1 MAFFMGA
8 LTGLATSLDQGL
20 KKNLADTDK
29 KIETIA
35 LRESELRREE
45 RKELRE
51 QDKAIKDVLD
61 GLSGFVDAN
70 KLPAGAS
77 AYDAAAAIFQNQAG
91 GNLAE
96 GQALISSLSES
107 RRLGLDTDLV
117 LDQVAASN
125 LSAADIRRQ
134 FIDYPEQ
141 RAVPEAKGIGF
152 LKGASLKDKISA
164 AITEPEITGR
174 PETEA
179 AFGMAEVDLSKLA
192 AAKEYADK
200 QEMSELQKR
209 QAELTL
215 QKTEAEIAELGG
227 LTEVAG
233 RTWYNKK
240 ITDAVAAAGVPVNQ
254 LTGEFDLASVPEKVE
269 KIKDAYTDTLKA
281 AAKYWINTGTAKKL
295 SGKNQLMGFAMG
307 SPYVRVTQAPVTQD
321 NKLQWDNMEVGKVYE
336 YSFGGQPQTGIFL
349 GANFVDG
356 PFIAIPGGIR

>member
-8 LTGLATSLDQGL
+8 LTGLATSLDEGL

-61 GLSGFVDAN
+61 GLSGFVDAS

-107 RRLGLDTDLV
+107 RKLGLDTNLV
-117 LDQVAASN
+117 LDQVVASN

-141 RAVPEAKGIGF
+141 RAIPEAKGIGF

-192 AAKEYADK
+192 AAKEYAKEQQMFDIK
-200 QEMSELQKR
+200 LQNAILGNQKLQRELSQFGTLDDNQIQEGFDRVLKTKLQTAGIPAQYVNGVLSFDVSTATEGYKKAQVAHE
-209 QAELTL
+209 QALV
-215 QKTEAEIAELGG
+215 G
-227 LTEVAG
+227 LAQTVKSTNSFGVGTNNATIRG
-233 RTWYNKK
+233 LAQQVKSYYPN
-240 ITDAVAAAGVPVNQ
+240 GVPPKAPNKNSFDGMIIGRMYTIKQ
-254 LTGEFDLASVPEKVE
+254 NGEFKQILWTGD
-269 KIKDAYTDTLKA
+269 KDNL
-281 AAKYWINTGTAKKL
+281 
-295 SGKNQLMGFAMG
+295 F
-307 SPYVRVTQAPVTQD
+307 RVD
-321 NKLQWDNMEVGKVYE
+321 
-336 YSFGGQPQTGIFL
+336 
-349 GANFVDG
+349 
-356 PFIAIPGGIR
+356 